1 MLWLKQQNFFKV
13 SEVTANLTHFKGIV
27 EARLYISYSEGSVTI
42 VLWENDVTTLTEGIS
57 FERVTMREYAKY
69 LSMSEGAKI
78 EEN

>member
-1 MLWLKQQNFFKV
+1 M
-13 SEVTANLTHFKGIV
+13 
-27 EARLYISYSEGSVTI
+27 I

-57 FERVTMREYAKY
+57 FERVTMRVYAKY